1 MEQRNVIL
9 AFALSMLILLG
20 WGMLFPPAEQA
31 DQAETPKAPVQEGV
45 TAEGDASAPELRPE
59 MDEVPTLKD
68 AGAVAS
74 TPSTKSLK
82 TEEITG
88 KTITIGNDLLHLKV
102 NQHGWIVEATL
113 NNYYDVPKQDFISA
127 LSSLFSSSSDN
138 RPHTKVS
145 LLGEDEPHAQYLN
158 SGLLGEKGV
167 SDFTLVSKESVEGAD
182 RVHLR
187 ATLADGRSWD
197 RIYTFTKASYLIDV
211 EDRVEKGRDV
221 KLFSQVVERYP
232 NRESSTFYEH
242 AGPIGFIE
250 DKLQEVTY
258 DDLDEAGTIRIAAT
272 GGWTGNMNRYFIT
285 AIYSDQNRDYRYYY
299 KGDGRS
305 YQSGLIDDGLMDG
318 DTARF
323 KSNIFIGPKRIPLMQ
338 ELDVGLERSIDYG
351 WFAFISK
358 PLHDGLSWFYK
369 YIPNYGWCIILLLI
383 CIKILFFYPTQKSYE
398 SMAAMRKLQP
408 EQKRLQERYGDD
420 RQKLGQEM
428 MALYK
433 KHKVNPLGGCLPILI
448 QIPVFFALYKVL
460 LMSIEMR
467 QAPFIGWITDLSV
480 QDPLFV
486 LPVLMGISMFIQQ
499 RLNPQPPDPMQAKI
513 MSFLP
518 VLFTVMFLF
527 FPAGL
532 VLYWVVNN
540 ILSIIQQR
548 LVMRKMGVE

>member
-20 WGMLFPPAEQA
+20 WGMLFPPVE
-31 DQAETPKAPVQEGV
+31 ETGQVETTKTSSQESV
-45 TAEGDASAPELRPE
+45 SAEGDSSTPELRPADLNE
-59 MDEVPTLKD
+59 APTLQD
-68 AGAVAS
+68 VATA
-74 TPSTKSLK
+74 TPSAKVLK
-82 TEEITG
+82 TEAITG
-88 KTITIGNDLLHLKV
+88 KTITIGNDLLKLDI
-102 NQHGWIVEATL
+102 NQRGWIVAARLTQYKETLEAGSPL
-113 NNYYDVPKQDFISA
+113 
-127 LSSLFSSSSDN
+127 
-138 RPHTKVS
+138 VS
-145 LLGEDEPHAQYLN
+145 VLGEDEPHAQYLN

-167 SDFTLVSKESVEGAD
+167 SDFALVSKESVDGGD

-187 ATLADGRSWD
+187 ATLNDGRYWD
-197 RIYTFTKASYLIDV
+197 RIYTFTKGSYLVDV
-211 EDRVEKGRDV
+211 EDRVQKGADV
-221 KLFSQVVERYP
+221 KLFRQVVERYP
-232 NRESSTFYEH
+232 DREKSTFYEH
-242 AGPIGFIE
+242 AGPIGLIE
-250 DKLQEVTY
+250 DKLQEASY
-258 DDLDEAGTIRIAAT
+258 DDLDEAGTIRMAAT
-272 GGWTGNMNRYFIT
+272 GGWTGSMNRYFIT
-285 AIYSDQNRDYRYYY
+285 AIYSDQNRDYRYYF

-305 YQSGLIDDGLMDG
+305 YQAGIIDDGLMEG

-338 ELDVGLERSIDYG
+338 ALNVGLERSIDYG

-369 YIPNYGWCIILLLI
+369 YVPNYGWCIILLLI
-383 CIKILFFYPTQKSYE
+383 CIKIIFFYPTQKSYE

-420 RQKLGQEM
+420 RQQLGQEM

-467 QAPFIGWITDLSV
+467 QAPFIGWLEDLSV
-480 QDPLFV
+480 QDPYFV

-540 ILSIIQQR
+540 VLSIIQQR
-548 LVMRKMGVE
+548 LVMSKMGVE

>member
-20 WGMLFPPAEQA
+20 WGMLFPPVEQAEQV
-31 DQAETPKAPVQEGV
+31 ETSKVTTQESV
-45 TAEGDASAPELRPE
+45 SAEGDSSAPELRPA
-59 MDEVPTLKD
+59 DLDDVPTLKD
-68 AGAVAS
+68 AAVA
-74 TPSTKSLK
+74 TPSVLAKTLK
-82 TEEITG
+82 TEAITG
-88 KTITIGNDLLHLKV
+88 KTITIGNDLLELDV
-102 NQHGWIVEATL
+102 NQRGWIVAARLTQYKETLEADSPL
-113 NNYYDVPKQDFISA
+113 
-127 LSSLFSSSSDN
+127 
-138 RPHTKVS
+138 VS
-145 LLGEDEPHAQYLN
+145 VLGEDEPHAQYLN

-167 SDFTLVSKESVEGAD
+167 SDFSLVSKESVDGAD

-187 ATLADGRSWD
+187 ATLADGRYWD
-197 RIYTFTKASYLIDV
+197 RTYSFTKGSYLIEV
-211 EDRVEKGRDV
+211 EDRVQKGLDV
-221 KLFSQVVERYP
+221 KLFRQVVERYP
-232 NRESSTFYEH
+232 DRESSTFYEH
-242 AGPIGFIE
+242 AGAIGLI
-250 DKLQEVTY
+250 DDTLQEVSY
-258 DDLDEAGTIRIAAT
+258 DDLDEAGTVRMAAT

-305 YQSGLIDDGLMDG
+305 YQSGLIDDGLMEG

-338 ELDVGLERSIDYG
+338 ELNVGLERSIDYG

-369 YIPNYGWCIILLLI
+369 YVPNYGWCIILLLI
-383 CIKILFFYPTQKSYE
+383 CIKIIFFYPTQKSYE

-420 RQKLGQEM
+420 RQQLGQEM

-433 KHKVNPLGGCLPILI
+433 KNKVNPLGGCLPILI

-467 QAPFIGWITDLSV
+467 QAPFIGWLEDLSV
-480 QDPLFV
+480 QDPYFV

-540 ILSIIQQR
+540 VLSIVQQR
-548 LVMRKMGVE
+548 LVMSKMGVD

>member
-20 WGMLFPPAEQA
+20 WGMLFPPVEQT
-31 DQAETPKAPVQEGV
+31 DQAEAPKASAQESV
-45 TAEGDASAPELRPE
+45 SAGGESSTPELRPDL
-59 MDEVPTLKD
+59 DEAPALKD
-68 AGAVAS
+68 VSAA
-74 TPSTKSLK
+74 TPPAKTLK
-82 TEEITG
+82 TEAITG
-88 KTITIGNDLLHLKV
+88 ETITIGNDLLNLDI
-102 NQHGWIVEATL
+102 NQRGWIVAARLTQYKETL
-113 NNYYDVPKQDFISA
+113 E
-127 LSSLFSSSSDN
+127 DN
-138 RPHTKVS
+138 SPLVS
-145 LLGEDEPHAQYLN
+145 VLGEDEPHAQYLN

-167 SDFTLVSKESVEGAD
+167 SDFSLVSKESINGGD

-197 RIYTFTKASYLIDV
+197 RIYTFTKGSYLVDV
-211 EDRVEKGRDV
+211 EDRVQNGADV

-232 NRESSTFYEH
+232 DRDKSTFYEH
-242 AGPIGFIE
+242 AGPIGLID
-250 DKLQEVTY
+250 DKLQEASY
-258 DDLDEAGTIRIAAT
+258 DDLDEAGTIRMAAT

-285 AIYSDQNRDYRYYY
+285 AIYSDQNRDYRYYF

-305 YQSGLIDDGLMDG
+305 YQAGIIDDGLMDG
-318 DTARF
+318 DSARF

-338 ELDVGLERSIDYG
+338 ELNVGLERSIDYG

-398 SMAAMRKLQP
+398 SMASMRKLQP
-408 EQKRLQERYGDD
+408 EQKRLQERFGDD

-467 QAPFIGWITDLSV
+467 QAPFIGWIEDLSV
-480 QDPLFV
+480 QDPFFV

-548 LVMRKMGVE
+548 LVMSKMGVE